1 LIHELSQR
9 VANRSCAEAVQEIIE
24 QSASEILKMYLL
36 DVDVAT
42 RNWTPQQAW
51 LLIKQLAKDEMLR
64 YNEILLSNVYK
75 DGGERTLQALEQA
88 ELISISSSNGRPHA
102 IKPGKPVYLAAFKY
116 LTEDGVLRSRLDLAI
131 LTQLIGIENK
141 NIDKFESELRLLADL
156 PGQPKQ
162 LLPRINW
169 LLNKSQA
176 SHAKVEKYEA
186 EGATLKKLL
195 TEQY

>member
-1 LIHELSQR
+1 MDCWS
-9 VANRSCAEAVQEIIE
+9 VTNRLCVEAVQEIIE

-51 LLIKQLAKDEMLR
+51 LLIKQLAKGETLR
-64 YNEILLSNVYK
+64 YNEILLSDVYK
-75 DGGERTLQALEQA
+75 DGGEKTLQALEQA

-116 LTEDGVLRSRLDLAI
+116 LTKDDVLRSRLDLAI

-141 NIDKFESELRLLADL
+141 NVDKLESELRLLADL

-186 EGATLKKLL
+186 EGATLKKIL

>member
-1 LIHELSQR
+1 
-9 VANRSCAEAVQEIIE
+9 
-24 QSASEILKMYLL
+24 MYLL

-64 YNEILLSNVYK
+64 YNEILLSDVYK
-75 DGGERTLQALEQA
+75 DGGEKTLQALEQA

-116 LTEDGVLRSRLDLAI
+116 LTEDDVLRSRLDLAI

-169 LLNKSQA
+169 LLNKSQV

>member
-116 LTEDGVLRSRLDLAI
+116 LTEDDVLRSRLDLAI

>member
-1 LIHELSQR
+1 LIHEPSQR
-9 VANRSCAEAVQEIIE
+9 VANRSYAEAVQEIIE

-64 YNEILLSNVYK
+64 YNEILLSDVYK
-75 DGGERTLQALEQA
+75 DRGEKTLQALEQA

-116 LTEDGVLRSRLDLAI
+116 LTEDDVLRSRLDLAI

-169 LLNKSQA
+169 LLNKSQV

-186 EGATLKKLL
+186 EVATLKKIL

>member
-1 LIHELSQR
+1 MIHELSQR

-64 YNEILLSNVYK
+64 YNEILLSDVYK
-75 DGGERTLQALEQA
+75 DGGEKTLQALEQA

-116 LTEDGVLRSRLDLAI
+116 LTEDDVLRSRLDLAI

-169 LLNKSQA
+169 LLNKSQV

>member
-1 LIHELSQR
+1 MKCQT
-9 VANRSCAEAVQEIIE
+9 VANRPCAEAVQEIIE
-24 QSASEILKMYLL
+24 QSASEILKMHLL

-51 LLIKQLAKDEMLR
+51 LLIKQLAKDETIR
-64 YNEILLSNVYK
+64 YNEILLSDVYK
-75 DGGERTLQALEQA
+75 DGGEKTLQALEQA

-116 LTEDGVLRSRLDLAI
+116 LTEDDVLRSRLDLAI

-186 EGATLKKLL
+186 EGATLKKTL
-195 TEQY
+195 TQQY

>member
-1 LIHELSQR
+1 MDCRS
-9 VANRSCAEAVQEIIE
+9 VANRLCTEAVQEIIE

-51 LLIKQLAKDEMLR
+51 LLIKQLAKGETLR
-64 YNEILLSNVYK
+64 YNEILLSDVYK
-75 DGGERTLQALEQA
+75 DGGEKTLQALEQA

-116 LTEDGVLRSRLDLAI
+116 LTKDDVLRSRLDLAI

-141 NIDKFESELRLLADL
+141 NVDKFESELRLLADL

-186 EGATLKKLL
+186 EGATLKRIL

>member
-1 LIHELSQR
+1 MGCRS
-9 VANRSCAEAVQEIIE
+9 VTNRRCAEAVQEIIE

-51 LLIKQLAKDEMLR
+51 LLIKQLAKDETLR
-64 YNEILLSNVYK
+64 YNEILLSDVYK
-75 DGGERTLQALEQA
+75 DGGEKTLQALEQA

-116 LTEDGVLRSRLDLAI
+116 LTKDDVLRSRLDLAI

-186 EGATLKKLL
+186 EGATLKKTL

>member
-116 LTEDGVLRSRLDLAI
+116 LTEDDVLRSRLDLAI

-141 NIDKFESELRLLADL
+141 NVDKFESELRLLADL

>member
-1 LIHELSQR
+1 MDCRS
-9 VANRSCAEAVQEIIE
+9 VANRLCAEAVQEIIE

-51 LLIKQLAKDEMLR
+51 LLIKQLAKDETLR
-64 YNEILLSNVYK
+64 YNEILLSDVYK
-75 DGGERTLQALEQA
+75 DGGEKTLQALEQA

-102 IKPGKPVYLAAFKY
+102 IKPGKPVYLAAFRY
-116 LTEDGVLRSRLDLAI
+116 LTKDDVLRSRLDLAI

-141 NIDKFESELRLLADL
+141 NVDKFELELRLLADL

-162 LLPRINW
+162 LLSRINW
-169 LLNKSQA
+169 LLNKSQV

-186 EGATLKKLL
+186 EVATLKKIL

>member
-1 LIHELSQR
+1 
-9 VANRSCAEAVQEIIE
+9 
-24 QSASEILKMYLL
+24 MYLL

-51 LLIKQLAKDEMLR
+51 LLIKRLAKDETLR
-64 YNEILLSNVYK
+64 YNEILLSDVYK
-75 DGGERTLQALEQA
+75 DGGEKTLQALEQA

-116 LTEDGVLRSRLDLAI
+116 LTEDDVLRSRLDLAI

-141 NIDKFESELRLLADL
+141 NVDKFESELRLLADL

-162 LLPRINW
+162 LQPRISW

-186 EGATLKKLL
+186 EGATLKKIL

>member
-1 LIHELSQR
+1 MIHELSQR

-36 DVDVAT
+36 DIDVAT

-75 DGGERTLQALEQA
+75 EGGERTLQALEQA

-116 LTEDGVLRSRLDLAI
+116 LTEDDVLRSRLDLAI